1 VLIMK
6 EIIFPGDIINENLK
20 PGFGTYKKDGKVYS
34 KYLGILYK
42 DEGIKVI
49 PINGKY
55 IPKESDNIIGIV
67 LEEDNFVYLL
77 DINSYKQGVLFKR
90 ANNAK
95 LYDVYLMRVNS
106 VNEIRDVELEVISKL
121 ANGEAVKVNPKKV
134 ARLIGKNK
142 SMQTLIETKTNTK
155 IIIGLNGIVYVIG
168 NDVEKI
174 KEIIKFIEDYSHE
187 DNLTNKVSEILDKMN
202 VKK

>member
-1 VLIMK
+1 MK
-6 EIIFPGDIINENLK
+6 EIIFPGDVINENMK
-20 PGFGTYKKDGKVYS
+20 PGFGTYKKNGKIYS

-42 DEGIKVI
+42 DDGIKVI
-49 PINGKY
+49 PMSGKY
-55 IPKESDNIIGIV
+55 VPKDGDNIIGVV

-90 ANNAK
+90 TTSAK
-95 LYDVYLMRVNS
+95 LHEAYLLRVNS
-106 VNEIRDVELEVISKL
+106 VNGIRDVEIEIVSKL
-121 ANGEAVKVNPKKV
+121 ANGEAIKVNPKKV

-155 IIIGLNGIVYVIG
+155 LIIGLNGIVYVIG
-168 NDVEKI
+168 NNVDKV

-187 DNLTNKVSEILDKMN
+187 DNLTNKVSDVLDKMN
-202 VKK
+202 IKK

>member
-1 VLIMK
+1 VK
-6 EIIFPGDIINENLK
+6 EIIFPGDVINENMK
-20 PGFGTYKKDGKVYS
+20 PGFGTYKKNGKIYS

-42 DEGIKVI
+42 DDGIKVI
-49 PINGKY
+49 PMSGKY
-55 IPKESDNIIGIV
+55 VPKDGDNIIGVV

-90 ANNAK
+90 TTSAK
-95 LYDVYLMRVNS
+95 LHEAYLLRVNS
-106 VNEIRDVELEVISKL
+106 VNEIRDVEIEIVSKL
-121 ANGEAVKVNPKKV
+121 ANGEAIKVNPKKV

-155 IIIGLNGIVYVIG
+155 LIIGLNGIVYVIG
-168 NDVEKI
+168 NNVDKV

-187 DNLTNKVSEILDKMN
+187 DNLTNKVSGVLDKMN
-202 VKK
+202 IKK